1 MLSLTPLSPFPLTLL
16 PRSCANATSD
26 SLFQQWLG
34 VPHCPLFPAKGYST
48 TEQLCWVRVHRRWGC
63 PGRVHATDEA
73 VKIRKSCDTGQGS
86 AVLKNRW
93 LKEGKTKKKVHFFS
107 PKCYVPSSFLTYACY
122 ASPLSSAPSHLPPP
136 QLASP
141 FSLPLNPILSYFCHI
156 FVLLLP

>member
-73 VKIRKSCDTGQGS
+73 VKMKKVLWYRTRITCVEEQMVKRRK
-86 AVLKNRW
+86 N
-93 LKEGKTKKKVHFFS
+93 KKKVHFFFPRNVMFPPLFS
-107 PKCYVPSSFLTYACY
+107 PMHATLSLFL
-122 ASPLSSAPSHLPPP
+122 LHL
-136 QLASP
+136 LI
-141 FSLPLNPILSYFCHI
+141 SLLPN
-156 FVLLLP
+156 LLLPSAFP